1 MATKPP
7 IPASSSAALT
17 VPASARR
24 QPVRTTRAVRKP
36 APKTATNGTEG
47 SAQHHAP
54 AKFYPALKA
63 FTDAVDALPSEII
76 RHFTLL
82 REVDAKACL
91 PEANLRNLID
101 AAERLPTPEDPYAFD
116 AAMES
121 LKSLVGLRTRRD
133 TDPLFQSNAA
143 QIALLAE
150 LEKLEAA
157 DAAPPEGNTI
167 LGNAETRRARYHQIR
182 AQISDLILTQDE
194 KIHVITTA
202 VEALQKHL
210 ARVEHAF
217 AYVEVEIPAIY
228 RQGNPEHWGYK
239 EPMKRG
245 TKEQIAREKERER
258 REQEERAHQAQMER
272 ESNVRGTGRGN
283 TGKNN
288 HFSHHSEQET
298 VKKRARKT
306 GDNETLSSAKRIMG
320 QQAGAQ
326 QTTKKRKAAPK
337 DDKDS
342 ANAKGTASP
351 RAGTPVPKKVKSAAQ
366 RAPRR

>member
-1 MATKPP
+1 MLP
-7 IPASSSAALT
+7 
-17 VPASARR
+17 VPATARR
-24 QPVRTTRAVRKP
+24 QPIRQARTARKP
-36 APKTATNGTEG
+36 VPKTATNGTET

-54 AKFYPALKA
+54 AKFYPALAA

-91 PEANLRNLID
+91 PEAKLRNLID
-101 AAERLPTPEDPYAFD
+101 VAERLPAPEDSYAFD

-121 LKSLVGLRTRRD
+121 LKSLVGLRQRRD
-133 TDPLFQSNAA
+133 TDPMFARNAA
-143 QIALLAE
+143 QTALLAE

-157 DAAPPEGNTI
+157 DTTPPEGNTV
-167 LGNAETRRARYHQIR
+167 LGSAETRRARYHQIR

-228 RQGNPEHWGYK
+228 RQGNPQHWAYK
-239 EPMKRG
+239 EAMRRG
-245 TKEQIAREKERER
+245 TAAQIAREKERER
-258 REQEERAHQAQMER
+258 REQEERIHQAQVER
-272 ESNVRGTGRGN
+272 ESNVRGTIRGN
-283 TGKNN
+283 AGKNSHN
-288 HFSHHSEQET
+288 SHYSHHQNHDDHEN
-298 VKKRARKT
+298 VKKKARKT
-306 GDNETLSSAKRIMG
+306 GDNETLSSAKRIAD
-320 QQAGAQ
+320 QQAGVQSQ
-326 QTTKKRKAAPK
+326 QTKKRKAAPK
-337 DDKDS
+337 DDKKEP
-342 ANAKGTASP
+342 ANAKGTVSP
-351 RAGTPVPKKVKSAAQ
+351 RAGTPAPKKVKSAAQ